1 MEKKIW
7 VTNLMYPAVYTDDSK
22 TIIDF
27 SKNKSNVIVD
37 NYSKVF
43 TNKNK
48 MQAYIA
54 DHKNTA
60 GILTVSEEI
69 IKVDDENISSNEG
82 LNTVDEK
89 DEKLNIINKNLLSL
103 ISRTPP
109 ITSAEDV
116 FNSNAIWVVV
126 VTEFT
131 RKNKD
136 MKFEFSHNN
145 IFGLY
150 KNSNDARSVADTV
163 YDEIRERAWGFK
175 EGLRSIEVNTIPV
188 IMPSTSIKRKDNE
201 SDSNTDNS
209 RLIPQYKKH
218 LFAVIELSEYKEQ
231 TNASVTAIFVSEE
244 NARKYADELLEHLN
258 AEKHRTVVKSYR
270 VLVQP
275 IPKEDIEKPGVNT
288 PVTDGWYLPP
298 KK

>member
-1 MEKKIW
+1 MEKKVW

-54 DHKNTA
+54 SHKNTA

-69 IKVDDENISSNEG
+69 IKVDDEDISNNEG
-82 LNTVDEK
+82 LNTVDEN
-89 DEKLNIINKNLLSL
+89 LNTISRDLLSL
-103 ISRTPP
+103 FSRTPP
-109 ITSAEDV
+109 ITSVDDV

-150 KNSNDARSVADTV
+150 KNPDDARSVADTV
-163 YDEIRERAWGFK
+163 YNEIKERAWGFK
-175 EGLRSIEVNTIPV
+175 EGLRNIEINTIPV
-188 IMPSTSIKRKDNE
+188 VMPTLVEQKDNE
-201 SDSNTDNS
+201 TNSNTNNS
-209 RLIPQYKKH
+209 RLIPDYKNH

-275 IPKEDIEKPGVNT
+275 IPKEDIEKPGMNT

>member
-1 MEKKIW
+1 MEKKVW

-69 IKVDDENISSNEG
+69 IEVDEDVSDSEG
-82 LNTVDEK
+82 LNTIDEN
-89 DEKLNIINKNLLSL
+89 LNAINRDLLSL
-103 ISRTPP
+103 FSRTPP
-109 ITSAEDV
+109 ITSVDDV
-116 FNSNAIWVVV
+116 FNNNAIWVVV

-150 KNSNDARSVADTV
+150 KEPDDARRVADTV
-163 YDEIRERAWGFK
+163 CDEIKERAWGFK
-175 EGLRSIEVNTIPV
+175 EGLRNIEVNTIPV
-188 IMPSTSIKRKDNE
+188 IMPTPVKRENNE
-201 SDSNTDNS
+201 TDSDTNNS

-218 LFAVIELSEYKEQ
+218 LFAVIELAEYKEQ
-231 TNASVTAIFVSEE
+231 THGSVTAIFVSEE

-258 AEKHRTVVKSYR
+258 TEKHRTVVKSYR